1 MTTRTQDNY
10 YPRPLVPRTTRTQDD
25 SYPGQL
31 VPKTTHSQHK
41 SYQGQLVSR
50 TSRNYSQIMTILS
63 KTFPLLV
70 IFVTAATTIYA
81 LTLLNEFIMR
91 KKMQVPVLSAIKHG
105 SWVSYQVLACQF
117 SSNRE
122 VWFIGG

>member
-1 MTTRTQDNY
+1 MTT
-10 YPRPLVPRTTRTQDD
+10 L
-25 SYPGQL
+25 L
-31 VPKTTHSQHK
+31 
-41 SYQGQLVSR
+41 
-50 TSRNYSQIMTILS
+50 

-70 IFVTAATTIYA
+70 IFVTVATTNYA

-91 KKMQVPVLSAIKHG
+91 KKMQVPVLSVIKYW
-105 SWVSYQVLACQF
+105 SLVSYQVLACQF